1 MTERT
6 HHERSDTDVLASP
19 YRLLVKCPDGPGI
32 VAAVTGFLFEF
43 GANIVSANQHSTDP
57 RDGSFFLRLEFS
69 LDRALTRDEFAARF
83 QPSVAE
89 RFDMQWTLTDG
100 RPKRLALL
108 VSKYDHCLVDLLWR
122 AQVGS
127 LNAVVPIVVSNHADL
142 EQRAAM
148 FGVPFVHVP
157 VSNANRAEQENALHE
172 MMLENR
178 IDAIVLARYMQVLS
192 PTFVS
197 RWPNLIINI
206 HHSFLPAFSGASPYA
221 AAFRRGVKIVGATA
235 HYVTNDLDEGPI
247 IEQDV
252 VRVTHADSVADLTR
266 LGRDVE
272 RQTLARA
279 VEFHLADRIVV
290 MGNTTLIL

>member
-1 MTERT
+1 VTVGELPTEPALL
-6 HHERSDTDVLASP
+6 SSP
-19 YRLLVKCPDGPGI
+19 FRLMVKCADAPGI
-32 VAAVTGFLFEF
+32 VAAVTGYLYEL
-43 GANIVSANQHSTDP
+43 GANIVHANQHSTDP
-57 RDGSFFLRLEFS
+57 RDGSFFLRLEFAHEGPLS
-69 LDRALTRDEFAARF
+69 REAFADGF
-83 QPSVAE
+83 QPAVAD
-89 RFDMQWTLTDG
+89 RFGMRWSLTDG
-100 RPKRLALL
+100 RPKRLAML
-108 VSKYDHCLVDLLWR
+108 VSRFDHCLVDLLWR
-122 AQVGS
+122 CQVGS

-148 FGVPFVHVP
+148 FGVPFRHLP
-157 VSNANRAEQENALHE
+157 VSNANRAEQEDALDA
-172 MMLENR
+172 LLKSLR
-178 IDAIVLARYMQVLS
+178 VDAIVLARYMQVLS
-192 PTFVS
+192 PNFVA

-252 VRVTHADSVADLTR
+252 VRVSHRDSVADLTR

-279 VEFHLADRIVV
+279 IEFHLADRVV
-290 MGNTTLIL
+290 VLGNTTLIL